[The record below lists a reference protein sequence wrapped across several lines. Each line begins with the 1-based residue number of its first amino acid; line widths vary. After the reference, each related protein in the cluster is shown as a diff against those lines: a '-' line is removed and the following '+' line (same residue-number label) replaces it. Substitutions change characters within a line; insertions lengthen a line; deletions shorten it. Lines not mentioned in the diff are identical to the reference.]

1 MPGISIPHTLDDLPI
16 WQILAPT
23 EKWNA
28 AQKENSGKDAGSS
41 ICGVT
46 DVRQDSEER
55 RTRDKK
61 ENGTEVR
68 LFVFYQGS

>member
-28 AQKENSGKDAGSS
+28 AQKEDSGIDACSS
-41 ICGVT
+41 ICGVI
-46 DVRQDSEER
+46 DVTGSEER
-55 RTRDKK
+55 RTHDKK
-61 ENGTEVR
+61 EKETEVR
-68 LFVFYQGS
+68 LSVFYRGS